1 MWKRLMDLFQQQG
14 GQSERSVIHQRLRRR
29 APKIVFKMEGPGELP
44 PAVQTSTG
52 LSAVPSSQLND
63 YWKDRAQAASVSR
76 FTQDTP
82 QLREAMSTS
91 ENLLQPGSAEIF
103 DLIRQ
108 HPVDE
113 LKARREREAELRLSQ
128 SGRFFRKP
136 VKAQRIA

>member
-1 MWKRLMDLFQQQG
+1 MDMLMSEG

-29 APKIVFKMEGPGELP
+29 VPKIVFKTDGPGELP
-44 PAVQTSTG
+44 PALQSSTS
-52 LSAVPSSQLND
+52 LNAVSSNQLND
-63 YWKDRAQAASVSR
+63 YWKDRTQAASVSR
-76 FTQDTP
+76 FTQDMP
-82 QLREAMSTS
+82 QIREAMSTS

-113 LKARREREAELRLSQ
+113 LKARREREAEMRLSQ
-128 SGRFFRKP
+128 SGRFVRKS